1 MTSGRIIAH
10 LRFQLQRH
18 GWPALVG
25 LLLLVASACGQVFGV
40 AQANTRA
47 QALREEQA
55 ALRQRQVAQ
64 PNPQEATNKRLA
76 GFYAGLPAPAGALAS
91 IEAIH
96 KSATTHG
103 VKLAHGE
110 YRMARDGKSPLLRY
124 QITLP
129 ARASYPQLRAWIGDV
144 MNMLPTA
151 ALDEINFR
159 RDDVG
164 SDVLEARVRL
174 TLFLRAD

>member
-1 MTSGRIIAH
+1 MTADRLVAH

-18 GWPALVG
+18 GWPTLLALVLMLAAAG
-25 LLLLVASACGQVFGV
+25 LQVFGV
-40 AQANTRA
+40 AEARTRA
-47 QALREEQA
+47 QTLRVEQA
-55 ALRQRQVAQ
+55 ALRQRQVQQ
-64 PNPQEATNKRLA
+64 PRPEEAASRRLA
-76 GFYAGLPAPAGALAS
+76 GFYSELPAPGAALDS
-91 IEAIH
+91 IESIH
-96 KSATTHG
+96 KAATTHG

-110 YRMARDGKSPLLRY
+110 YRTARDGNSPLLRY

-129 ARASYPQLRAWIGDV
+129 ARASYPNLRAWIGEV
-144 MNMLPTA
+144 MNMFPTA

-174 TLFLRAD
+174 TLFLKAD